1 MSEHDDRVT
10 AVAGAGQLGLIR
22 ALVHDL
28 RTPIATA
35 SGYLELIELDAP
47 DLPAP
52 LPEYLA
58 RAAIALREITSLT
71 TTLME
76 VARLENGQRRAQIA
90 ELDAGRVLERIVARR
105 RPLERAALTLQPAPA
120 GVDRRL
126 RGDGELIERALDAL
140 LDFALARSPRDGAVA
155 LGLTGT
161 AERTLRFVVRD
172 RGTPIE
178 DARLEQL
185 FSPRRA
191 SAEGG
196 SSARL
201 ALVCCRLVAAAHG
214 GAAGAAR
221 PEGGGMEFWLELP
234 VDPPEP
240 AAD

>member
-1 MSEHDDRVT
+1 MSGDDESV
-10 AVAGAGQLGLIR
+10 VAGAGQLGLIR

-35 SGYLELIELDAP
+35 SGYLELIELDGS

-76 VARLENGQRRAQIA
+76 VARLETGQRRAQIA
-90 ELDAGRVLERIVARR
+90 ELDAGRILERIIARR
-105 RPLERAALTLQPAPA
+105 RPLERAALALRPAPDGA
-120 GVDRRL
+120 GRQL
-126 RGDGELIERALDAL
+126 RGDAELIERALDAL
-140 LDFALARSPRDGAVA
+140 LDFALARSPRDGTVE
-155 LGLTGT
+155 LGLTAAADG
-161 AERTLRFVVRD
+161 RLRFVVCD

-178 DARLEQL
+178 DARLAQL

-191 SAEGG
+191 SLEGG

-221 PEGGGMEFWLELP
+221 PESGGMEFWFELP
-234 VDPPEP
+234 VDPPAP
-240 AAD
+240 AAL